1 MVLSVLAIAELLAMA
16 VWFSASAVVPALTIT
31 WQLGAAGKA
40 WLTMSVQIGFVVGA
54 LVSTLLNL
62 ADRIPSRWF
71 FSVSAL
77 IAAGC
82 TAAIPAFASGPLTAI
97 ILRFFTGLA
106 LAGVYPVSMKIVATW
121 TKSDRGIG
129 IGLIVAAIALGSA
142 MPQLLNF
149 YGGLQEWTS
158 ALFTA
163 ASLAAIGGLL
173 GAVFVTEGPY
183 ATKTPPFD
191 WKYVRTISQNRNVVL
206 ANVGYLGHMWELYAV
221 WTWLPAFLAASY
233 AVSGVDEKWAA
244 LSAFAI
250 IGAGGVGSLL
260 AGWLA
265 DKLGRTLIIM
275 ISLATSGLCCLTC
288 GLLFGGNPIVLFVLC
303 IIWGIAV
310 VADSAQFS
318 ASVSELSEPEYIG
331 TALTVQTSLG
341 FLLTILTIR
350 LVPTLESWVGW
361 QNAFVFLT
369 LGPAVG
375 LIATWKLRRAPDS
388 VRLASGKR

>member
-1 MVLSVLAIAELLAMA
+1 
-16 VWFSASAVVPALTIT
+16 
-31 WQLGAAGKA
+31 
-40 WLTMSVQIGFVVGA
+40 
-54 LVSTLLNL
+54 
-62 ADRIPSRWF
+62 
-71 FSVSAL
+71 
-77 IAAGC
+77 
-82 TAAIPAFASGPLTAI
+82 
-97 ILRFFTGLA
+97 
-106 LAGVYPVSMKIVATW
+106 
-121 TKSDRGIG
+121 
-129 IGLIVAAIALGSA
+129 
-142 MPQLLNF
+142 
-149 YGGLQEWTS
+149 
-158 ALFTA
+158 
-163 ASLAAIGGLL
+163 
-173 GAVFVTEGPY
+173 
-183 ATKTPPFD
+183 
-191 WKYVRTISQNRNVVL
+191 
-206 ANVGYLGHMWELYAV
+206 MWELYAV

-275 ISLATSGLCCLTC
+275 ISLATSGLCCLIC
-288 GLLFGGNPIVLFVLC
+288 GLLFGSNPIVLFVLC